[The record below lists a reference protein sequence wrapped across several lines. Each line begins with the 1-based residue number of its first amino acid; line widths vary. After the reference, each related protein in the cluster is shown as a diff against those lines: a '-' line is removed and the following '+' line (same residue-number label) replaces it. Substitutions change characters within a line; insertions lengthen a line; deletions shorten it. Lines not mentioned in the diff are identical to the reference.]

1 MLTTL
6 SKLETAAGPRNS
18 RGPES
23 SRLTVCQTGCANLTG
38 NDLFRDLLHCSL
50 VFMFGIFLNVF

>member
-38 NDLFRDLLHCSL
+38 NDLFNFSL
-50 VFMFGIFLNVF
+50 VFMFGILLNVF